1 MVDDM
6 NGGEA
11 RAAAWELAAF
21 SFRYPTEELAEAV
34 TSGEWIDAAR
44 EVAEALGLELP
55 ESFGAGDAESVQD
68 MKALRVEATRLF
80 VGSPQPA
87 VSPYEGVWR
96 AQEEGVQALLFVN
109 PHSMAVERFMKSC
122 GLARPEG
129 TNEPLDHIATECELL
144 EHLALRSLKLS
155 VLLYE
160 RVKSPLLNPLLVT
173 VAFIIAALVALHIPL
188 ESYEQSVQL
197 ISFLLGPATVAL
209 AYSVYRQRQTLK
221 DHFVPIFAGC
231 LVGSVV
237 SMTSAYALCKL
248 LGLDDTLA
256 LSFIPKSVTTP
267 IAIAV
272 SQQLGGITS
281 ITVAAVIVTGILGAI
296 TAPLMARL
304 FRVRDGI
311 AKGVAIG
318 TCSHAVG
325 TTKALEMGELE
336 GAMSGVSI
344 AVSGLLTTAIVIVA
358 SCFL

>member
-1 MVDDM
+1 M
-6 NGGEA
+6 EA
-11 RAAAWELAAF
+11 MAH
-21 SFRYPTEELAEAV
+21 
-34 TSGEWIDAAR
+34 
-44 EVAEALGLELP
+44 LGLTLLLGTAA
-55 ESFGAGDAESVQD
+55 S
-68 MKALRVEATRLF
+68 L
-80 VGSPQPA
+80 A
-87 VSPYEGVWR
+87 V
-96 AQEEGVQALLFVN
+96 F
-109 PHSMAVERFMKSC
+109 
-122 GLARPEG
+122 
-129 TNEPLDHIATECELL
+129 
-144 EHLALRSLKLS
+144 KLS

-173 VAFIIAALVALHIPL
+173 VALIIAALVALRIPL

-209 AYSVYRQRQTLK
+209 AAYSVHRQRQTLK

-231 LVGSVV
+231 LVGSIV

-248 LGLDDTLA
+248 LGLDDALA

-272 SQQLGGITS
+272 SEQLGGVTS

>member
-1 MVDDM
+1 MD
-6 NGGEA
+6 G
-11 RAAAWELAAF
+11 
-21 SFRYPTEELAEAV
+21 
-34 TSGEWIDAAR
+34 I
-44 EVAEALGLELP
+44 
-55 ESFGAGDAESVQD
+55 
-68 MKALRVEATRLF
+68 
-80 VGSPQPA
+80 
-87 VSPYEGVWR
+87 
-96 AQEEGVQALLFVN
+96 AQ
-109 PHSMAVERFMKSC
+109 
-122 GLARPEG
+122 
-129 TNEPLDHIATECELL
+129 
-144 EHLALRSLKLS
+144 LALTLAVGTVASFAVFKLS

-173 VAFIIAALVALHIPL
+173 VAFIIAALVALRIPL
-188 ESYEQSVQL
+188 DSYEQ
-197 ISFLLGPATVAL
+197 TVAL

-221 DHFVPIFAGC
+221 EHFVPIFAGC

-237 SMTSAYALCKL
+237 SMASAYALCKL
-248 LGLDDTLA
+248 LGLDDALA

>member
-1 MVDDM
+1 MD
-6 NGGEA
+6 G
-11 RAAAWELAAF
+11 
-21 SFRYPTEELAEAV
+21 
-34 TSGEWIDAAR
+34 I
-44 EVAEALGLELP
+44 
-55 ESFGAGDAESVQD
+55 
-68 MKALRVEATRLF
+68 
-80 VGSPQPA
+80 
-87 VSPYEGVWR
+87 
-96 AQEEGVQALLFVN
+96 AQ
-109 PHSMAVERFMKSC
+109 
-122 GLARPEG
+122 
-129 TNEPLDHIATECELL
+129 
-144 EHLALRSLKLS
+144 LALTLAVGTVASFAVFKLS

-173 VAFIIAALVALHIPL
+173 VAFIIAALVALRIPL
-188 ESYEQSVQL
+188 DSYEQSVQL

-221 DHFVPIFAGC
+221 EHFVPIFAGC

-237 SMTSAYALCKL
+237 SMASAYALCKL
-248 LGLDDTLA
+248 LGLDDALA

-281 ITVAAVIVTGILGAI
+281 ITVAAVIVTGILDAI

-325 TTKALEMGELE
+325 NDEFPRDGRARRRHERRLHRRVRSADHRHRHRRKLF
-336 GAMSGVSI
+336 SI
-344 AVSGLLTTAIVIVA
+344 GRRHLSAAGGTNA
-358 SCFL
+358 SRETPLSSLPAC

>member
-1 MVDDM
+1 MD
-6 NGGEA
+6 G
-11 RAAAWELAAF
+11 
-21 SFRYPTEELAEAV
+21 
-34 TSGEWIDAAR
+34 I
-44 EVAEALGLELP
+44 
-55 ESFGAGDAESVQD
+55 
-68 MKALRVEATRLF
+68 
-80 VGSPQPA
+80 
-87 VSPYEGVWR
+87 
-96 AQEEGVQALLFVN
+96 AQ
-109 PHSMAVERFMKSC
+109 
-122 GLARPEG
+122 
-129 TNEPLDHIATECELL
+129 
-144 EHLALRSLKLS
+144 LALTLAVGTVASFAVFKLS

-173 VAFIIAALVALHIPL
+173 VAFIPL
-188 ESYEQSVQL
+188 DSYEQSVQL

-221 DHFVPIFAGC
+221 EHFVPIFAGC

-237 SMTSAYALCKL
+237 SMASAYALCKL
-248 LGLDDTLA
+248 LGLDDALA

>member
-1 MVDDM
+1 MD
-6 NGGEA
+6 G
-11 RAAAWELAAF
+11 
-21 SFRYPTEELAEAV
+21 
-34 TSGEWIDAAR
+34 I
-44 EVAEALGLELP
+44 
-55 ESFGAGDAESVQD
+55 
-68 MKALRVEATRLF
+68 
-80 VGSPQPA
+80 
-87 VSPYEGVWR
+87 
-96 AQEEGVQALLFVN
+96 AQ
-109 PHSMAVERFMKSC
+109 
-122 GLARPEG
+122 
-129 TNEPLDHIATECELL
+129 
-144 EHLALRSLKLS
+144 LALTLAVGTVASFAVFKLS

-173 VAFIIAALVALHIPL
+173 VAFIIAALVALRIPL
-188 ESYEQSVQL
+188 DSYEQSVQL

-221 DHFVPIFAGC
+221 EHFVPIFAGC

-237 SMTSAYALCKL
+237 SMASAYALCKL
-248 LGLDDTLA
+248 LGLDDALA

-296 TAPLMARL
+296 TAPRL